1 MALLTENTIMENL
14 KSLSESWKYDNNQ
27 LELNTVLKDFAENL
41 RVVNKIGEYAEEM
54 DHHPDILIHGWN
66 KLKIMISTHS
76 EGGVTE
82 KDFILAGKIEEVL
95 KG

>member
-1 MALLTENTIMENL
+1 MSLLDQKTINENMN
-14 KSLSESWKYDNNQ
+14 KLSGSWKYDNNR
-27 LELNTVLKDFAENL
+27 LELNAVLKDFAENL
-41 RVVNKIGEYAEEM
+41 RVVNKIGEYAEAM

-82 KDFILAGKIEEVL
+82 KDFILAEKIEEIL
-95 KG
+95 KV

>member
-1 MALLTENTIMENL
+1 MSLLDQKAINENMN
-14 KSLSESWKYDNNQ
+14 KLSGSWKYDNNQ
-27 LELNTVLKDFAENL
+27 LELNAVLKDFAENL
-41 RVVNKIGEYAEEM
+41 KVVNKIGEYAEAM

-82 KDFILAGKIEEVL
+82 KDFILAEKIEEVL